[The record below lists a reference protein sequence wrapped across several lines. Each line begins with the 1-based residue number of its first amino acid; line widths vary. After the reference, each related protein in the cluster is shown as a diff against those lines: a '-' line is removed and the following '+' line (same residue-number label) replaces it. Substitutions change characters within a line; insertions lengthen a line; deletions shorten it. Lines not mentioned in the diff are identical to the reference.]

1 MECVNN
7 FFYKIDNYLKLIIIC
22 ICFDMGF
29 TIKDNVINVDQYGM
43 RVKDLQNL
51 KFDFRTKECESLKWK
66 EGILRMRDLGKIKE
80 YKVYFHNC
88 EQTYL
93 KPREK
98 VNCSIFE
105 EVFGFGKKCQGY
117 DENKIV
123 LINQP

>member
-1 MECVNN
+1 
-7 FFYKIDNYLKLIIIC
+7 
-22 ICFDMGF
+22 MGF
-29 TIKDNVINVDQYGM
+29 TIIDNVIDVDQFGM

-51 KFDFRTKECESLKWK
+51 KFYSRTKECESLEWK

-80 YKVYFHNC
+80 YKIYFHKGVP
-88 EQTYL
+88 TYL

-98 VNCSIFE
+98 VNCAIFE